1 MFSNR
6 PWLVF
11 RSSYAFYSDFLIQ
24 KHCYI
29 HSESLVLYGFFLSLK
44 FAEIYFVV
52 LLLGKMSYAYEKS
65 MCSTF
70 IGGEFF
76 ERVKVVSGNVHVSLS
91 TGPRHT
97 PVQRT
102 GVCWD

>member
-1 MFSNR
+1 M
-6 PWLVF
+6 
-11 RSSYAFYSDFLIQ
+11 
-24 KHCYI
+24 
-29 HSESLVLYGFFLSLK
+29 
-44 FAEIYFVV
+44 V
-52 LLLGKMSYAYEKS
+52 LLLGKMSHACEKS

-76 ERVKVVSGNVHVSLS
+76 ESVKVVSGNVHVSLS

-102 GVCWD
+102 GVHSGTIPSSPSSVLTATVLFRAC